1 MFIVLLFCSF
11 CPALV
16 SRRTLGLSLEKARC
30 ELSQPHPTPARPL
43 GQTPSKGLFGPLSPP
58 VPQTFDPSRI
68 WVNLI
73 SVPGPLVQFST
84 VFVKH
89 LILTLSS
96 AHPWYPLSNA
106 SVGIFLLSSPFLLK
120 STIATT
126 LLVLGYCGCLCW
138 IFLNRF
144 ASLNLIS
151 FTSHIL
157 TMTCV

>member
-43 GQTPSKGLFGPLSPP
+43 GQTPSKGFFGPLSPP

-89 LILTLSS
+89 LILILSS

-106 SVGIFLLSSPFLLK
+106 SVGIFLLLITEAPMHLVKFQDTVDVSVEYL
-120 STIATT
+120 STDIQ
-126 LLVLGYCGCLCW
+126 VS
-138 IFLNRF
+138 I
-144 ASLNLIS
+144 
-151 FTSHIL
+151 
-157 TMTCV
+157 